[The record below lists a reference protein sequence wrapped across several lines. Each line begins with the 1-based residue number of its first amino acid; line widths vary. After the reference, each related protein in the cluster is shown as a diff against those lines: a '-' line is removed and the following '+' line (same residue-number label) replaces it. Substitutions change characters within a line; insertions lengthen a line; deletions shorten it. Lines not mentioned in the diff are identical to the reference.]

1 MAITTEGSREAVAIV
16 QPDQSIADLHR
27 ILDENKTGHAVI
39 CDEGRYIGLVTRAQ
53 IAAVDNGNGSSAML
67 VGNLSNLESP
77 MLPEHSSPL
86 AIRHFL
92 SHENTEYI
100 PFVNRQGHMTSVL
113 SRDEALR
120 SGLYN
125 NAAVI
130 MAGGF
135 GVRLQPITDSI
146 PKPMVPLVDGRMIDR
161 IINHLLDCGFYRFYV
176 AVHYKKEMIMD
187 YLGDGSDRGIE
198 VKYMIE
204 ETPKGTAGSLRGLID
219 RETQPIVVTN
229 GDVIT
234 NQRFGDILRFHK
246 THKADITI
254 VCREDG
260 VNISYGVVES
270 DDEGNLLDINEKP
283 RLNYLINTG
292 MYVINPAV
300 FENVPDKKCFMTDVI
315 ATTRDRGGVVK
326 VFQCHE
332 YWRDV
337 GTIDCYAQVIK
348 DIKSGLVR
356 NLPPILPSNRSAHD
370 LNGKGL
376 SHEEMLESIN
386 GKG

>member
-1 MAITTEGSREAVAIV
+1 MAISADGPREAVAMVPSDMNITE
-16 QPDQSIADLHR
+16 LHR
-27 ILDENKTGHAVI
+27 ILADNKTGHAVI

-53 IAAVDNGNGSSAML
+53 ISAADNGNGSSSRP
-67 VGNLSNLESP
+67 VGELPSLESP

-92 SHENTEYI
+92 SQESTEYI
-100 PFVNRQGHMTSVL
+100 PFVNRQGHVTSVL

-120 SGLYN
+120 NGLYD

-135 GVRLQPITDSI
+135 GVRLRPITDSI

-176 AVHYKKEMIMD
+176 AVHYMKEMIME

-198 VKYMIE
+198 IKYIVE
-204 ETPKGTAGSLRGLID
+204 ETPQGTAGSLRTLID
-219 RETQPIVVTN
+219 QENLPIVVTN

-246 THKADITI
+246 SNKADITV

-270 DDEGNLLDINEKP
+270 DEQGNLLDINEKP

-292 MYVINPAV
+292 MYIVNPGV

-315 ATTRDRGGVVK
+315 GATREHGGTVK

-356 NLPPILPSNRSAHD
+356 NLPPILPVSHKSSELVHP
-370 LNGKGL
+370 GL

-386 GKG
+386 SGA

>member
-1 MAITTEGSREAVAIV
+1 MAIKAEGSQESVAIV
-16 QPDQSIADLHR
+16 PPDMSIAELHVV
-27 ILDENKTGHAVI
+27 LNENETGHAVI
-39 CDEGRYIGLVTRAQ
+39 SDEGRYVGMVTRAQ
-53 IAAVDNGNGSSAML
+53 IAASSNGNGSGSIL
-67 VGNLSNLESP
+67 VGNLPSLEAP

-92 SHENTEYI
+92 SRDNTEYI
-100 PFVNRQGHMTSVL
+100 PLVNRQGQHTSIP
-113 SRDEALR
+113 SRAEALR
-120 SGLYN
+120 IGLYN

-146 PKPMVPLVDGRMIDR
+146 PKPMIKLVDGRMIDR
-161 IINHLLDCGFYRFYV
+161 IINHLLDCGFHRFYV

-198 VKYMIE
+198 VKYIIE
-204 ETPKGTAGSLRGLID
+204 ETPKGTAGSLRCLID
-219 RETQPIVVTN
+219 KETQPIVVTN

-246 THKADITI
+246 GNKADITV

-260 VNISYGVVES
+260 VNISYGVVEA
-270 DDEGNLLDINEKP
+270 DEQGNLMDINEKP

-300 FENVPDKKCFMTDVI
+300 FENVPNKKCFMTDVI
-315 ATTRDRGGVVK
+315 ASTRQHGGAVK
-326 VFQCHE
+326 VFECHE
-332 YWRDV
+332 YWRDI

-356 NLPPILPSNRSAHD
+356 NLPPILPYSRGIQELNRS
-370 LNGKGL
+370 GI
-376 SHEEMLESIN
+376 SHEEVLASIN
-386 GKG
+386 SVR

>member
-1 MAITTEGSREAVAIV
+1 MV
-16 QPDQSIADLHR
+16 QADTSLTDLSG
-27 ILDENKTGHAVI
+27 ILRDNKTGHAVI
-39 CDEGRYIGLVTRAQ
+39 TDEGRYIGLVTLAQ
-53 IAAVDNGNGSSAML
+53 VDSALRHSDAATMAAAEIPE
-67 VGNLSNLESP
+67 LESP

-92 SHENTEYI
+92 SRESTEYI
-100 PFVNRQGHMTSVL
+100 PFVNRQGNMTSVL
-113 SRDEALR
+113 SREDALN

-135 GVRLQPITDSI
+135 GVRLRPITDSI

-161 IINHLLDCGFYRFYV
+161 IINHLLDCGFHRFYV
-176 AVHYKKEMIMD
+176 AVHYMKEMIIE

-198 VKYMIE
+198 IQYIIE
-204 ETPKGTAGSLRGLID
+204 ETPQGTAGSLRQLID
-219 RETQPIVVTN
+219 RETHPIVVTN

-246 THKADITI
+246 GNKADITV

-270 DDEGNLLDINEKP
+270 DEQGNLLEINEKP

-292 MYVINPAV
+292 MYVVNPGV
-300 FENVPDKKCFMTDVI
+300 FRNVPEKKCFMTDVI
-315 ATTRDRGGVVK
+315 DATRKQGGSVK

-356 NLPPILPSNRSAHD
+356 NLPPILPRRSE
-370 LNGKGL
+370 NGELAGHEI
-376 SHEEMLESIN
+376 SHEQMLESIN
-386 GKG
+386 STS

>member
-1 MAITTEGSREAVAIV
+1 MAITTNDPREAVALV
-16 QPDQSIADLHR
+16 PPDLPVSELSA
-27 ILDENKTGHAVI
+27 ILAANTTGHAVI
-39 CDEGRYIGLVTRAQ
+39 CDEGRYIGLVTHAQ
-53 IAAVDNGNGSSAML
+53 IKEIESGNGTGSL
-67 VGNLSNLESP
+67 PVGNLPSLESP

-92 SHENTEYI
+92 SRESTEYI
-100 PFVNRQGHMTSVL
+100 PFVNRQGHMTAVM
-113 SRDEALR
+113 SRGEALR
-120 SGLYN
+120 NGLYN

-135 GVRLQPITDSI
+135 GVRLRPITDSI

-176 AVHYKKEMIMD
+176 AVHYMKEMIMD

-198 VKYMIE
+198 IRYIVE
-204 ETPKGTAGSLRGLID
+204 ETPQGTAGSLRTLINQ
-219 RETQPIVVTN
+219 ESLPIVVTN

-246 THKADITI
+246 GNRADITV

-270 DDEGNLLDINEKP
+270 DEQGNLLDINEKP

-292 MYVINPAV
+292 MYIINPGV
-300 FENVPDKKCFMTDVI
+300 FENVPEKKCFMTDVI
-315 ATTRDRGGVVK
+315 AATREQGGSVK

-356 NLPPILPSNRSAHD
+356 NLPPILPSTGHSDELHG
-370 LNGKGL
+370 GKI

-386 GKG
+386 SRN

>member
-1 MAITTEGSREAVAIV
+1 MVP
-16 QPDQSIADLHR
+16 PDLSISELHR
-27 ILDENKTGHAVI
+27 ILADNQTGHAVI
-39 CDEGRYIGLVTRAQ
+39 VDEGRYIGLVTRAQ
-53 IAAVDNGNGSSAML
+53 IAAADNGNGSSATAVASL
-67 VGNLSNLESP
+67 PSLESP

-86 AIRHFL
+86 AIRHYL
-92 SHENTEYI
+92 REESTEYI
-100 PFVNRQGHMTSVL
+100 PFVNRQGQVTSVL
-113 SRDEALR
+113 SREDAMKN
-120 SGLYN
+120 GLYA

-135 GVRLQPITDSI
+135 GVRLRPITDSI

-176 AVHYKKEMIMD
+176 AVHYMKEMIME

-198 VKYMIE
+198 IKYIVE
-204 ETPKGTAGSLRGLID
+204 ETPQGTAGSLRTLID
-219 RETQPIVVTN
+219 QENLPIVVTN

-246 THKADITI
+246 SNKADITV

-270 DDEGNLLDINEKP
+270 DEQGNLLDINEKP

-292 MYVINPAV
+292 MYIVNPGV

-315 ATTRDRGGVVK
+315 GATREHGGTVK

-356 NLPPILPSNRSAHD
+356 NLPPILPVSHKSSELVHP
-370 LNGKGL
+370 GL

-386 GKG
+386 SGA